1 MYDPSLISDNWGLRA
16 RQTALLA
23 HIRGKQLERF
33 LVMHDFMTGKDHCSH
48 PHLLECEQ
56 GCGAFD
62 VALSEIELA
71 RSPRIPLPRRAKL
84 YLSPHIGRSPV
95 CSATQRNATYCR
107 LRPSPN
113 QTRCRKR
120 PQIILGVN
128 LLPRVQNAKA
138 VLLKRLA
145 QRKERVLQ
153 AGTAR
158 LVANACHRGH
168 LRTTP

>member
-71 RSPRIPLPRRAKL
+71 RSPRIPLPRRANWL
-84 YLSPHIGRSPV
+84 
-95 CSATQRNATYCR
+95 
-107 LRPSPN
+107 PS
-113 QTRCRKR
+113 
-120 PQIILGVN
+120 
-128 LLPRVQNAKA
+128 
-138 VLLKRLA
+138 
-145 QRKERVLQ
+145 
-153 AGTAR
+153 
-158 LVANACHRGH
+158 
-168 LRTTP
+168 TPCL